1 MKVNPVSS
9 VFWGCK
15 EDEYDRETRR
25 LAKVMLYHKKVSSR
39 DSQLIKSSYNRIIL
53 KKNRSTAEIKF
64 MDLYKEFS

>member
-1 MKVNPVSS
+1 MKVNPISS

-25 LAKVMLYHKKVSSR
+25 LAKVMSSCKKVSSH
-39 DSQLIKSSYNRIIL
+39 DSQLIKSSYNRINL
-53 KKNRSTAEIKF
+53 KKKRNTAEMKF